1 MGYKKP
7 LLFAGL
13 GMLAGAA
20 SVALLTALMPSSP
33 EESLAQ
39 QATDSMELSA
49 SAVHTPS
56 SFASIPATA
65 DNAVITGPR
74 SASRPSSAQRQP
86 ANGVQLASLGPAEQ
100 IPGLHQETIKVQRGD
115 TLLGML
121 VEAGV
126 NSQEAHDSIAAMK
139 QVYNPR
145 DLRPGDEITLTFLS
159 GPQDREFYGFSL
171 EADPVRTVYTAKEN
185 EGGFSANELKAKL
198 SEQTFRF
205 EGKIHSSLFLAAT
218 RQGVP
223 LDALQELIKIF
234 SYDVDFQRDI
244 QDGDSFQILFKQKAT
259 PDGQPVGDAYLQFA
273 SLTLSGKVFALYRF
287 EDADGSV
294 DYYNEKGQ
302 NVRKALLRTPINGAR
317 LSSGFGM
324 RTHPVL
330 GYSKM
335 HKGVDFAA
343 PTGTP
348 IYAAGDAT
356 VEVAGPFSS
365 YGNYVRLRHTSDY
378 ATAYGHMNAVA
389 KGLKPGMRV
398 RQGDVIGYVGSTG
411 RATGPHLH
419 YEILKGGSQ
428 VNPIGVRFPS
438 GRTLAG
444 KDLKNFL
451 ASRKKMEDTYAALP
465 VSSRNNL
472 ALSQNSD
479 SQDEQENVE

>member
-1 MGYKKP
+1 MGYQKP

-20 SVALLTALMPSSP
+20 SVALLTVFMPPLP
-33 EESLAQ
+33 EEANPAEALELRASVGLARAEGAT
-39 QATDSMELSA
+39 QADA
-49 SAVHTPS
+49 P
-56 SFASIPATA
+56 
-65 DNAVITGPR
+65 VITGLR
-74 SASRPSSAQRQP
+74 SGNRAPARGSDPSL
-86 ANGVQLASLGPAEQ
+86 QLASLGPNDHQTAL
-100 IPGLHQETIKVQRGD
+100 PGLHQETIKVQRGD

-145 DLRPGDEITLTFLS
+145 DIHPGDEITLTFLA
-159 GPQDREFYGFSL
+159 GPDDREFYGFSL

-198 SEQTFRF
+198 NEQTFRF
-205 EGKIHSSLFLAAT
+205 EGEIHSSLFLAAT

-223 LDALQELIKIF
+223 LDALTELIKIF

-244 QDGDSFQILFKQKAT
+244 QEGDRFEVMFRQKAT
-259 PDGQPVGDAYLQFA
+259 PDGQMIGDAVLQYA
-273 SLTLSGKVFALYRF
+273 SLKLSGKKLALYRY
-287 EDADGSV
+287 DGPDGRV
-294 DYYNEKGQ
+294 DYFNEKGQ
-302 NVRKALLRTPINGAR
+302 SVRKALLRTPINGAR

-324 RTHPVL
+324 RRHPVL

-348 IYAAGDAT
+348 IYAAGDGS

-365 YGNYVRLRHTSDY
+365 YGNYVRIRHTSDY

-389 KGLKPGMRV
+389 KGLKPGARV
-398 RQGDVIGYVGSTG
+398 RQGDIIGYVGSTG

-438 GRTLAG
+438 GQQLAG
-444 KDLKNFL
+444 KELKTFQ
-451 ASRKKMEDTYAALP
+451 ASVRKLSDAYASLP
-465 VSSRNNL
+465 VSSRNNV
-472 ALSQNSD
+472 AVNTD
-479 SQDEQENVE
+479 DETMDDGEQVVE